1 MMMPVM
7 TLEPLVVV
15 VLLVMRLVRIL
26 LLGVTLG
33 IMMLVQLVLMEPPLK
48 LLMEII
54 PLKLMLERTT
64 SGSAGSNAVKN
75 DLVNE

>member
-54 PLKLMLERTT
+54 PWRRFFNLDFLH
-64 SGSAGSNAVKN
+64 A
-75 DLVNE
+75 

>member
-33 IMMLVQLVLMEPPLK
+33 IMMLVQLVLMALK